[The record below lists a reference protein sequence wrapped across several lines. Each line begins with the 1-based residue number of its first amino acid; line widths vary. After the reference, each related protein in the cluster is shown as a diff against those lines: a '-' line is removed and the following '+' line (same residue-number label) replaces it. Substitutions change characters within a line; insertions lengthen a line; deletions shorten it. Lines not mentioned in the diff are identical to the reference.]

1 MIVLFMTNYFSV
13 RDDVTVD
20 SEKYIQQLASEE
32 IAGMIYIFNLYGV
45 V

>member
-1 MIVLFMTNYFSV
+1 MIVLFMTNYFPV
-13 RDDVTVD
+13 RDDVTV